1 MVYAGVVKSHVVLFY
16 RSSSGFYYFIV
27 QVLVFSRSW
36 CVSFGFGG
44 GNPHVKY
51 LCAVANFCDEYY
63 LVIGPFC
70 IFFVHLSTRRV
81 TPLTRVF
88 NILELLQITLI
99 CWLLNFPISY
109 IFQDHISRPHI

>member
-1 MVYAGVVKSHVVLFY
+1 MAYAGIVKSHVVLFY

-27 QVLVFSRSW
+27 QVLVFIILSFKFWFLLFYRSSSGFW
-36 CVSFGFGG
+36 LDFGG

-70 IFFVHLSTRRV
+70 IFLFT
-81 TPLTRVF
+81 
-88 NILELLQITLI
+88 
-99 CWLLNFPISY
+99 
-109 IFQDHISRPHI
+109 